1 LIHNLPTAN
10 RSPLIPLPPKTIH
23 DAFPCTKQWW
33 PSWDTRRHFNCIQTC
48 TASSA
53 LTERI
58 RAALANCEDPPSPE
72 VQKYVFE
79 QCRKWNL
86 VWVGRHRV
94 APLEPEEI
102 EFLLGFPKDHTRGIS
117 RTERYKS
124 LGNSFQVHTVAYHL
138 SVLREMFPDGMNV
151 LSLFSGI
158 GGAEIALHKLGIRM
172 KTVVSVEI
180 SKVNRTILKSWWDQT
195 QSGTLIEIA
204 DVKDITDDWLES
216 TMRKIGGFD
225 LVIGGSPCN
234 NFTGSNRYHRDGL
247 AGEHSFLFYH
257 FPRILGCVK
266 SVMQRMQ
273 S

>member
-1 LIHNLPTAN
+1 
-10 RSPLIPLPPKTIH
+10 
-23 DAFPCTKQWW
+23 
-33 PSWDTRRHFNCIQTC
+33 
-48 TASSA
+48 
-53 LTERI
+53 
-58 RAALANCEDPPSPE
+58 
-72 VQKYVFE
+72 
-79 QCRKWNL
+79 
-86 VWVGRHRV
+86 
-94 APLEPEEI
+94 
-102 EFLLGFPKDHTRGIS
+102 
-117 RTERYKS
+117 
-124 LGNSFQVHTVAYHL
+124 
-138 SVLREMFPDGMNV
+138 MFPDGMNV

-180 SKVNRTILKSWWDQT
+180 SKVNRTILKAWWDQT

-266 SVMQRMQ
+266 SMMQRMQ